1 MGFLNRYLCSRG
13 MLARRAWRGKAV
25 RPGMPSDWRLEQA
38 MRKIDVEIVE
48 VGPRDGLQNLDV
60 VMPTADKCRW
70 IAAEHAA
77 GVREIE
83 VGSFVPPKLL
93 PQMADTA
100 EVVAFARTLP
110 SLRIATLAPNVR
122 GALDAIRAGT
132 DKIGV
137 PISVSP
143 EHSLSNVRKTP
154 MQMVEELAK
163 ICKARDESGAAVE
176 IEGALS
182 TAFGCT
188 MAGAVQ
194 EDDVLRIAEACLR
207 AGIDSLALADTVGYA
222 NPAQV
227 RRLFERVRG
236 IAGDKLTSG
245 HFHDTRGL
253 GLANVMAAL
262 ETGIRSFDATLG
274 GLGGCP
280 FAPGATGNVSTEDLV
295 FMLES
300 MGLRTGIDLAK
311 LIETRKIL
319 EQALP
324 GRPLYG
330 SIARAG
336 LPKGF
341 RQAA

>member
-1 MGFLNRYLCSRG
+1 MS
-13 MLARRAWRGKAV
+13 
-25 RPGMPSDWRLEQA
+25 S
-38 MRKIDVEIVE
+38 IDVEIVE

-70 IAAEHAA
+70 IKAEHAA

-100 EVVAFARTLP
+100 EVVAFAHTLP
-110 SLRIATLAPNVR
+110 GLRIATLAPNVR
-122 GALDAIRAGT
+122 GALDAIKAGT
-132 DKIGV
+132 HMIGV

-154 MQMVEELAK
+154 MQMVEELEK
-163 ICKARDESGAAVE
+163 ICNARDENGADVE

-188 MAGAVQ
+188 MAGEVK

-222 NPAQV
+222 NRVQE

-236 IAGDKLTSG
+236 IAGD
-245 HFHDTRGL
+245 
-253 GLANVMAAL
+253 
-262 ETGIRSFDATLG
+262 
-274 GLGGCP
+274 
-280 FAPGATGNVSTEDLV
+280 
-295 FMLES
+295 
-300 MGLRTGIDLAK
+300 
-311 LIETRKIL
+311 
-319 EQALP
+319 
-324 GRPLYG
+324 
-330 SIARAG
+330 
-336 LPKGF
+336 
-341 RQAA
+341 